1 MFVNGTR
8 VVNDNVAA
16 NGYPVVARSGTAEN
30 AVRTFTV
37 PVSALRTGTNVL
49 AVELHQ
55 DYTLDPDAS
64 FSAKLVGQVAAA
76 STTTVAPT
84 TTAAPTTT
92 SAPTTTAAPTT
103 TSTTVAPTTT
113 STTSTTTA
121 PTTTT
126 TVPTTVAPVGP
137 SNFGTLRWS
146 DEFNGTALD
155 TSRWSPYFNTYG
167 SGNNELE
174 CNSPNNV
181 SVSGGSLR
189 IVSRKETVTCGDGRV
204 MNYTSAFL
212 GSREAGRYYPREAY
226 FEMRARLPHAQGI
239 WPAFWLRHSNGSSTA
254 EVDIMEYFH
263 SQVPGKASQ
272 TLHLN
277 GVSNVFKKVS
287 AFEAPTATP
296 GWHTFGVAI
305 QAVTGG
311 EQFTLYLDGTATGT
325 YTDTNAA
332 WASNGNPDAMFDIAV
347 NQAVG
352 GNWVGNPDGTL
363 GELPNLSRCSI
374 SGTYPGGCT
383 TTGIRRWSGAETFE
397 VDYVRVFTH

>member
-1 MFVNGTR
+1 M
-8 VVNDNVAA
+8 
-16 NGYPVVARSGTAEN
+16 P
-30 AVRTFTV
+30 
-37 PVSALRTGTNVL
+37 
-49 AVELHQ
+49 
-55 DYTLDPDAS
+55 
-64 FSAKLVGQVAAA
+64 
-76 STTTVAPT
+76 
-84 TTAAPTTT
+84 
-92 SAPTTTAAPTT
+92 
-103 TSTTVAPTTT
+103 
-113 STTSTTTA
+113 

-126 TVPTTVAPVGP
+126 TVPPTTTTTVPAGAVPVGP
-137 SNFGTLRWS
+137 TNFRTLRWS
-146 DEFNGTALD
+146 DEFSGAALD

-167 SGNNELE
+167 SGNKELE

-189 IVSRKETVTCGDGRV
+189 IVSRKETVTCGDGKV

-254 EVDIMEYFH
+254 EVDVMEYFH
-263 SQVPGKASQ
+263 SQVPGKVTQ
-272 TLHLN
+272 TVHLD

-305 QAVTGG
+305 EAVSTG
-311 EQFTLYLDGTATGT
+311 QRLTFYMDGVATGS
-325 YTDTNAA
+325 YIDTNPG

-352 GNWVGNPDGTL
+352 GNWVGDPDGAL
-363 GELPNLSRCSI
+363 GELSLLSRCSI

-383 TTGIRRWSGAETFE
+383 TTGIRRWSGNETFE